1 MEDGAK
7 DKEISPDAIAQC
19 VERFCGTLRG
29 LRTTF
34 EITMPLI
41 AQISISQDKS
51 FEAFV
56 KKHEL
61 EKGNDEEG
69 YYYSVPIALNEEFK
83 KHKRSKERLD
93 VSYFHLPRALLVSL
107 VSAYDS
113 YLGDLVKALFAL
125 RPELIDSSNRQL
137 TLKELSSFA
146 SIEAARDYLIGKEVE
161 SLIRD
166 SHIKQFEWLENRF
179 DVTLRKGLAA
189 WKTFVEVTE
198 RRNLY
203 VHCDGVVSD
212 QYISNCEKHGVDITS
227 VVRDKRLPEILPDY
241 YIDAWECIYEIGVKL
256 AHVLWRK
263 LSKDLQPSDDSLIE
277 GVYELLEEE
286 DYRLA
291 AELGKFSACVLPRHS
306 NSLCRRTLLVN
317 YCIALRLGGNE
328 NECMKVLDAEDWSDS
343 DDSFRLANL
352 VLRKDFQAAQKLM
365 LEVGTESKRLSRR
378 NYEVWPLFS
387 EFRNSDEFKG
397 AYKTLFGEEYKVPE
411 EKAEE
416 KQSPKRKKAAKT
428 EKNSVLTDTKT
439 NPSRRTR
446 RPS

>member
-1 MEDGAK
+1 MEEIE
-7 DKEISPDAIAQC
+7 DKAAISPDAIAKC

-41 AQISISQDKS
+41 ARISVNQDKN

-56 KKHEL
+56 KDNDL
-61 EKGNDEEG
+61 EKGSDEEG
-69 YYYSVPIALNEEFK
+69 YFYSVPIVLNEEFTRLK
-83 KHKRSKERLD
+83 KRKDRLD

-113 YLGDLVKALFAL
+113 YLGDLVKSLFAL
-125 RPELIDSSNRQL
+125 RPELVDSSNRQL
-137 TLKELSSFA
+137 TLKELSAFS

-166 SHIKQFEWLENRF
+166 SHIKQFDWLENRF
-179 DVTLRKGLAA
+179 DVALRKGLPS

-203 VHCDGVVSD
+203 VHCDGVVSE
-212 QYISNCEKHGVDITS
+212 QYISNCEKHGVNITS
-227 VVRDKRLPEILPDY
+227 IEQGKRLPELLPDY
-241 YIDAWECIYEIGVKL
+241 YIAAWECIYEIGVKL

-263 LSKDLQPSDDSLIE
+263 LSKDLEPSDDSLIE
-277 GVYELLEEE
+277 SVYELLEEE
-286 DYRLA
+286 DFRLA
-291 AELGKFSACVLPRHS
+291 AELGKFSSCVLPRHS

-317 YCIALRLGGNE
+317 YCIALHLGGSQE
-328 NECMKVLDAEDWSDS
+328 ECIKVLDAEDWSDS
-343 DDSFRLANL
+343 DDTFRLANL
-352 VLRKDFQAAQKLM
+352 VLRKDYVAAQKLM
-365 LEVGTESKRLSRR
+365 LEVGADSKKLNRR

-387 EFRNSDEFKG
+387 GFRNSDEFKE

-411 EKAEE
+411 KRSE
-416 KQSPKRKKAAKT
+416 QGTKRKMSESEAPAVET
-428 EKNSVLTDTKT
+428 ISTAEQTASSNH
-439 NPSRRTR
+439 
-446 RPS
+446 